1 MEMIPKVL
9 QAVAGQG
16 HLVYI
21 YFHDGTVRL
30 YDASP
35 LLEKGGVFAPL
46 RDDAIFR
53 ERLTVLNDTVA
64 WDLDGNRDPS
74 RLHRPGPLRVVRV
87 LPRGG
92 GPPSKRRFDRRLALI
107 ISPAAPNQH
116 HPLWDLRG
124 KPGNTGPPSLPGAS
138 SHIHSKTACRGFKSF
153 CPCQKTGE
161 NTGFSPVFFLHVLYS

>member
-9 QAVAGQG
+9 QAVAGQN
-16 HLVYI
+16 LLIYI

-64 WDLDGNRDPS
+64 GIWMEIAT
-74 RLHRPGPLRVVRV
+74 
-87 LPRGG
+87 LP
-92 GPPSKRRFDRRLALI
+92 PALTWTLVSCM
-107 ISPAAPNQH
+107 SPAP
-116 HPLWDLRG
+116 
-124 KPGNTGPPSLPGAS
+124 
-138 SHIHSKTACRGFKSF
+138 
-153 CPCQKTGE
+153 
-161 NTGFSPVFFLHVLYS
+161 

>member
-64 WDLDGNRDPS
+64 WDLDGNRNPAACIDLDPCELYESCPVVEAPPQRGDLTAALAYQKTSQHQTSTALFGTCGENWVTPALPRS
-74 RLHRPGPLRVVRV
+74 RLCSPTSTPKPRAEGSSPSAPAKKVRY
-87 LPRGG
+87 
-92 GPPSKRRFDRRLALI
+92 RFC
-107 ISPAAPNQH
+107 
-116 HPLWDLRG
+116 G
-124 KPGNTGPPSLPGAS
+124 T
-138 SHIHSKTACRGFKSF
+138 
-153 CPCQKTGE
+153 
-161 NTGFSPVFFLHVLYS
+161 